1 MLKALRFRFIL
12 IFFFLFMALFWDFY
26 RGEFRSTVQTGVCEK
41 YDFVKGECTL
51 GSNLKTVEFYPQTLD
66 LVTLILV
73 VGLTFLGSWFKQGSL
88 VNKLERASHLAKDCG
103 ELIAA
108 MGAVITFSRVFYEP
122 FLHDAFK
129 YIFLSYM
136 YGQILGYILTVITN
150 YLRSSEESDIAPVH

>member
-1 MLKALRFRFIL
+1 MSKELTSSS
-12 IFFFLFMALFWDFY
+12 FY
-26 RGEFRSTVQTGVCEK
+26 FRSIVPK
-41 YDFVKGECTL
+41 
-51 GSNLKTVEFYPQTLD
+51 NLRYR
-66 LVTLILV
+66 
-73 VGLTFLGSWFKQGSL
+73 FKQS
-88 VNKLERASHLAKDCG
+88 SHLAKDCG

-150 YLRSSEESDIAPVH
+150 YLKSSEEIVNAPLH